1 MPLHVIQLTGTGGSI
16 PSTSYNP
23 TVLLSA
29 HRKERVTSGDPLYH
43 GFARPSLCPINRRP
57 RLPALRASDQN
68 QTSIDDKGTSG
79 PAVGSPEQQPSGD
92 ASFREPSNSTEPEL
106 ASMWETIKKDVRKE
120 LNPEEA
126 QVLDSIKVD
135 DLLGDTGDLMK
146 KLADEQLGPVL
157 QSLGVSEEPLAF
169 FVDLL
174 RLGTT
179 LQLLSAALLF
189 YGMELGVGLDSG
201 EALRCVCGLTAG
213 YLSRPFFR
221 VEQLL
226 WPLYD
231 WGLRILAPGAVYEVT
246 VSREESQSALTR
258 LGLAVAV
265 CSFVP
270 QLLLGWDTATTVQF
284 VLPLAAGWLLFDIT
298 YMAALLFKLQK

>member
-1 MPLHVIQLTGTGGSI
+1 MG
-16 PSTSYNP
+16 NR
-23 TVLLSA
+23 LS
-29 HRKERVTSGDPLYH
+29 V
-43 GFARPSLCPINRRP
+43 SLPP
-57 RLPALRASDQN
+57 Q
-68 QTSIDDKGTSG
+68 
-79 PAVGSPEQQPSGD
+79 
-92 ASFREPSNSTEPEL
+92 
-106 ASMWETIKKDVRKE
+106 
-120 LNPEEA
+120 
-126 QVLDSIKVD
+126 VD

-157 QSLGVSEEPLAF
+157 QSLGVNEDPLAF

-174 RLGTT
+174 RLGTA
-179 LQLLSAALLF
+179 LQLLSGGLLF
-189 YGMELGVGLDSG
+189 YGVELGVGLDSG
-201 EALRCVCGLTAG
+201 EAFRCVCGLAAG

-246 VSREESQSALTR
+246 VSREESQAALTR

-270 QLLLGWDTATTVQF
+270 QLLLGWDSASTVQF

-298 YMAALLFKLQK
+298 YMAALLVKLQK